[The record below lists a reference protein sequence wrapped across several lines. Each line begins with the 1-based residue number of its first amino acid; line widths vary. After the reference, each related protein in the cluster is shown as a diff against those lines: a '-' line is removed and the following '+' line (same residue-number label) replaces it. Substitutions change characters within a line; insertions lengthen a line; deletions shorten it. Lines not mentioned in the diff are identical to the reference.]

1 MRIAGSWLL
10 FVGSV
15 ETGKCRNLLNF
26 EKALQRLK
34 SLKHLSLIASVSIKD
49 ASFVTQLPK
58 LKTLVVLGS
67 SFFLNGDIDVLKQ
80 LDWIST
86 DDKNTIV

>member
-1 MRIAGSWLL
+1 MLEVL
-10 FVGSV
+10 KL
-15 ETGKCRNLLNF
+15 EKCRNLPNF
-26 EKALQRLK
+26 EKTLQRLK
-34 SLKHLSLIASVSIKD
+34 SLNHLSLIASESIKD
-49 ASFVTQLPK
+49 AFFVTQLPK